1 MQRCTTP
8 GFPDG
13 SEPRC
18 AQPACCSPA
27 LGRAA
32 TCQIRL
38 PTASSHLASILSR
51 AQHLRA
57 TALHTHRTHFIMTS
71 FEEDETEET
80 ATCLHMTFYHPCQ
93 QDKMMFRCLNFCKRE
108 QVRADEM
115 AKFGRDSNVCHYNLV
130 DTRVSRIQFSL
141 QFYRKL
147 NSSEFCFEIKN
158 MSKKTKLTVDQT
170 ELGYL
175 NKVDLP
181 WKCIICFGDY
191 QILAEIQEGE
201 AMDYFE
207 THLHLAKVPILQE
220 RCLPSLQP
228 VPEKGIFPS
237 LSPSQG
243 KSPIEIDENESC

>member
-1 MQRCTTP
+1 M
-8 GFPDG
+8 
-13 SEPRC
+13 
-18 AQPACCSPA
+18 
-27 LGRAA
+27 AA
-32 TCQIRL
+32 HIFL
-38 PTASSHLASILSR
+38 W
-51 AQHLRA
+51 
-57 TALHTHRTHFIMTS
+57 THFIMTS
-71 FEEDETEET
+71 FEEAETEET
-80 ATCLHMTFYHPCQ
+80 VTCLHMTFYHPCQ
-93 QDKMMFRCLNFCKRE
+93 EDKMMFRCLNFCKRE

-115 AKFGRDSNVCHYNLV
+115 AKFGRDSNVCRYNLM

-158 MSKKTKLTVDQT
+158 MSKKTKLIVDQT

-175 NKVDLP
+175 NKIDLP

-201 AMDYFE
+201 SVDYFE
-207 THLHLAKVPILQE
+207 THLHLAEVPILQE

-228 VPEKGIFPS
+228 IPENGISSSLFPS
-237 LSPSQG
+237 QD

>member
-13 SEPRC
+13 SKPRC
-18 AQPACCSPA
+18 AQPAYCSTA
-27 LGRAA
+27 LG
-32 TCQIRL
+32 
-38 PTASSHLASILSR
+38 
-51 AQHLRA
+51 
-57 TALHTHRTHFIMTS
+57 RTHFIMTS

-108 QVRADEM
+108 QVRADET

-175 NKVDLP
+175 NKTDLP

-228 VPEKGIFPS
+228 IPEKGICPS

-243 KSPIEIDENESC
+243 KSPIEIDENEPC